1 MDGVSFQ
8 ASVSNLGQMD
18 RHQGDTVRTPVINQE
33 QNAVIAGELARQKFI
48 KPAAPDDVEE
58 KKVDPRQRKRDLDKK
73 KDKRKKPSVASEASE
88 TSETSGA
95 SAPGKATDSGYF
107 LDVNA

>member
-58 KKVDPRQRKRDLDKK
+58 KKVDPRQRKRDFDKK
-73 KDKRKKPSVASEASE
+73 KDKKKKPSEASV
-88 TSETSGA
+88 
-95 SAPGKATDSGYF
+95 PGKATDSGYF

>member
-1 MDGVSFQ
+1 
-8 ASVSNLGQMD
+8 MD

-48 KPAAPDDVEE
+48 KPSAPDDVEE
-58 KKVDPRQRKRDLDKK
+58 KKVDPRQRKRDLDKR
-73 KDKRKKPSVASEASE
+73 KDKKKKPSE
-88 TSETSGA
+88 
-95 SAPGKATDSGYF
+95 SATPGKATDSGYF

>member
-73 KDKRKKPSVASEASE
+73 KDKRKKPSEASE
-88 TSETSGA
+88 SSGA